1 MKPALQRL
9 FPFFP
14 PCSLFFSFFLFFFLT
29 SPAGRRACP
38 VCVKLVSL
46 NANAMSLGG
55 NFVVLHKGT
64 SKSYHKS
71 VHREIPGV
79 LGLGVWLRAHT
90 HTHTHTQE
98 KLWRSCGFAH
108 AKWHIRCL
116 TAWESVS
123 IKPHNQWGPFKVLEM
138 ASDKCHFL
146 SMSPLQVRCIPRAA
160 APGGIQLDNARDS
173 KGDLLRGFYLCQ
185 WQGHTHVWAQKNHSQ
200 RKAVVQS
207 DHIQST
213 CAFACCHWSQKKKK
227 VLVMTRAADEMDFP
241 LFRPDMTTRRMN
253 KSKRGG

>member
-1 MKPALQRL
+1 MLCPWEVTLLCSTRELQNPITNQCTERSLEYWALE
-9 FPFFP
+9 FGYAH
-14 PCSLFFSFFLFFFLT
+14 T
-29 SPAGRRACP
+29 
-38 VCVKLVSL
+38 
-46 NANAMSLGG
+46 
-55 NFVVLHKGT
+55 
-64 SKSYHKS
+64 
-71 VHREIPGV
+71 
-79 LGLGVWLRAHT
+79 HT

-185 WQGHTHVWAQKNHSQ
+185 WQGHTHVRAQKNHSQ

-227 VLVMTRAADEMDFP
+227 C
-241 LFRPDMTTRRMN
+241 
-253 KSKRGG
+253 S